1 MKKIDE
7 EYMLYLHYKTIQTCI
22 CCDTV
27 NDVENILGKYIIKSP
42 EFCLCLLNPEWAY
55 KILKTFLEAHKN
67 YMDKQMKEN
76 AFHVLW
82 FFEKIYIHID
92 KKALTELTNELKIM
106 INSSND
112 TNIKKMLSEELITRL
127 IDKKEILHSYIE
139 QNNITNYVKNMICND
154 LHVLIS
160 HSPIYTKE
168 SFNSLAIQYLEDT
181 KSYIA
186 SINTIITEYPEI
198 KLNQVFTER
207 VQVVLEKMND
217 KKEKKLSLREKRL
230 YKNFVKKITK

>member
-1 MKKIDE
+1 MKEIED

-22 CCDTV
+22 CCATV
-27 NDVENILGKYIIKSP
+27 NDVENILGNYIVESP
-42 EFCLCLLNPEWAY
+42 EFCVCLLNPEWGY
-55 KILKTFLEAHKN
+55 KILKTFLEAYKN

-82 FFEKIYIHID
+82 FFEKIYMNID
-92 KKALTELTNELKIM
+92 EKELIELTNELKIM

-112 TNIKKMLSEELITRL
+112 NNIKEMLGEELTTRL
-127 IDKKEILHSYIE
+127 INKKEIIHSYLE
-139 QNNITNYVKNMICND
+139 QENIINYVKSMICND
-154 LHVLIS
+154 LHVLIT
-160 HSPIYTKE
+160 HSPIYTNE
-168 SFNSLAIQYLEDT
+168 NFNSFTKQYLEDT
-181 KSYIA
+181 KSYLA

-198 KLNQVFTER
+198 KLNQLFTER